1 MTVESQLPGN
11 AFGNVNPFSFV
22 DPAGVEEVDGLVARV
37 VLRSLILHAFCH
49 WVMVIGFAGPNMVKL
64 KMSFEN
70 IENACKSD
78 LF

>member
-37 VLRSLILHAFCH
+37 VLRSSILHAFFLL
-49 WVMVIGFAGPNMVKL
+49 GDGNRLRLAKY
-64 KMSFEN
+64 SE
-70 IENACKSD
+70 IEDELRKS
-78 LF
+78 